1 MIYGSSGGN
10 FTAASDITCNFLTGV
25 TPIIVNSAQETGMT
39 AKNILFILITITAAV
54 WATAVSAQERNLEAG
69 IAAVE
74 KQDFM
79 AAYQI
84 FKTLAAEGDAE
95 AQHNLAILYRQ
106 GKGVMQDSK
115 LAVEWFRKAA
125 DQGLASAQ
133 YYLGHMYDTGEGVEK
148 NPQLAVQWY
157 QKGAQGGDPLAQVNL
172 GVCYANGEGINQDI
186 VLAYV
191 WFSLAASQGLT
202 AALENRNLL
211 KKDMSE
217 ELLQN
222 AQRLTRDYFSRYVA
236 PFQIQSGQQP
246 GSDHPRIPGGH
257 QGIRPEPPAAATQS
271 APAAERLAPGHGGD
285 QNHPH

>member
-1 MIYGSSGGN
+1 
-10 FTAASDITCNFLTGV
+10 
-25 TPIIVNSAQETGMT
+25 MT
-39 AKNILFILITITAAV
+39 AKNLLFICITITASAG
-54 WATAVSAQERNLEAG
+54 ASAIFAQERNVDAA

-74 KQDFM
+74 NQDYM
-79 AAYQI
+79 TAYQI
-84 FKTLAAEGDAE
+84 FKTLAVEGDAE

-106 GKGVMQDSK
+106 GKGVMQNPK
-115 LAVEWFRKAA
+115 LAAVWFRKAA

-133 YYLGHMYDTGEGVEK
+133 YYLGHMYDAGEGVEK

-157 QKGAQGGDPLAQVNL
+157 QKGAQGGDPLAQANL

-211 KKDMSE
+211 KKDMSD

-236 PFQIQSGQQP
+236 PFQVQVSQQSG
-246 GSDHPRIPGGH
+246 SSHPRIPGGH
-257 QGIRPEPPAAATQS
+257 QGIRTEPSAAATQS
-271 APAAERLAPGHGGD
+271 APATERLPPGHGG
-285 QNHPH
+285 N